1 MVGSCC
7 CGDVL
12 RKEPDVKT
20 EIRITIETDKP
31 PVVSASIDGREMF
44 RAVGCVSIE
53 HAIMLAIRAIEKN
66 KK

>member
-1 MVGSCC
+1 
-7 CGDVL
+7 
-12 RKEPDVKT
+12 VKT